1 MALIQ
6 IVENKK
12 KSLGIYVHIPFC
24 RSKCEYCD
32 FYSVPGARSRDLM
45 DRYLDAVIL
54 HIREAAQGAAGYEVD
69 TVYFGGGTPS
79 FFGAGGLAKIFAEI
93 DRRFDV
99 SRDAEVSLEANPD
112 SVTLP
117 MLTRLRRAGFN
128 RISIGVQSDDDA
140 QLKALGRPHNY
151 RQAQQA
157 VSLSRRAGFDNV
169 SVDLMF
175 GLPNQS
181 REQWMQTLRNVIDL
195 KADHISCYGLKVEP
209 GTKLWSYKDCANL
222 PDDDAQLKALGRP
235 HTYRQAQQAV
245 SLSRR
250 AGFDNVSVDLM
261 FGLPSQSREQW
272 MQTLRNV
279 IDLKA
284 DHISC
289 YGLKVEPGTKLW
301 TYKDC
306 ANLPDDDAQADMYF
320 YAVETLEQFG
330 YHQYEI
336 SNFAHDGF
344 ICRHNMKYWVGDEY
358 LGFGPCAASDFA
370 GRRFTIKPDLEGYI
384 KGVTDKGQILSE
396 SELVPLRERAGEYLM
411 LRLRTVDGIEK
422 SEYTRSFLLP
432 FEPIEDILVRLQA
445 REYAAFTSGRWHL
458 TPTGFMLSNTIL
470 VELLEAQQK
479 SRPLAQKR

>member
-1 MALIQ
+1 MALIP

-32 FYSVPGARSRDLM
+32 FYSIPGARSRDLM

-79 FFGAGGLAKIFAEI
+79 FFG
-93 DRRFDV
+93 
-99 SRDAEVSLEANPD
+99 
-112 SVTLP
+112 
-117 MLTRLRRAGFN
+117 
-128 RISIGVQSDDDA
+128 SDDDA

-157 VSLSRRAGFDNV
+157 VSLSRRAGFDNI
-169 SVDLMF
+169 SVDLMY
-175 GLPNQS
+175 GLPN
-181 REQWMQTLRNVIDL
+181 
-195 KADHISCYGLKVEP
+195 
-209 GTKLWSYKDCANL
+209 
-222 PDDDAQLKALGRP
+222 
-235 HTYRQAQQAV
+235 
-245 SLSRR
+245 
-250 AGFDNVSVDLM
+250 
-261 FGLPSQSREQW
+261 QSREQW

-370 GRRFTIKPDLEGYI
+370 GRRFTIEPNLEKYI
-384 KGVTDKGQILSE
+384 KGVMEKGVILSE
-396 SELVPLRERAGEYLM
+396 SEMVPLRERAGEYLM

-422 SEYTRSFLLP
+422 GEYTRSFLLP
-432 FEPIEDILVRLQA
+432 FEPIEEILIRLQA
-445 REYAAFTSGRWHL
+445 QEYAAFSAGRWHL
-458 TPTGFMLSNTIL
+458 TPKGFMLSNSIL

-479 SRPLAQKR
+479 SRPLTQKK